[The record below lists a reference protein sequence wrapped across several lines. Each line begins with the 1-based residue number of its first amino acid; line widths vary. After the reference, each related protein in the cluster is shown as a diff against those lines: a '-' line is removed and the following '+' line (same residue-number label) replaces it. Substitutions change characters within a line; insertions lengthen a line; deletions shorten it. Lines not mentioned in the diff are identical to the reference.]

1 MFCTACNVLF
11 KHIHVSAPDRQKL
24 FPVENPFQMQYTT
37 VIVGPPT
44 AYVPTSAVCG
54 HVAVIISKIVVY
66 LQLRYICILL

>member
-1 MFCTACNVLF
+1 
-11 KHIHVSAPDRQKL
+11 
-24 FPVENPFQMQYTT
+24 VENPFQMQYTT

-54 HVAVIISKIVVY
+54 HVAVIISKIVIY